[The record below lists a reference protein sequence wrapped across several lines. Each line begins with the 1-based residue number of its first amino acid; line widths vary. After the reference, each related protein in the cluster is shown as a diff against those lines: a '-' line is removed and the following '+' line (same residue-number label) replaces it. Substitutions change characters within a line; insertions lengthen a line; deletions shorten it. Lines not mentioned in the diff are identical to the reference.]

1 MEPMIPTPANSDRHS
16 LQTTPAEKWE
26 TSVDFGETDAQD
38 SGHLPARAC
47 RFHITDPQHWLDLC
61 A

>member
-1 MEPMIPTPANSDRHS
+1 MTALPPCEWLNEPGEGCEDPDSTAAWEQASLDGDCTPA
-16 LQTTPAEKWE
+16 L
-26 TSVDFGETDAQD
+26 
-38 SGHLPARAC
+38 AR

>member
-1 MEPMIPTPANSDRHS
+1 MIPIPTNSDRVTQPNS
-16 LQTTPAEKWE
+16 VVAKWE
-26 TSVDFGETDAQD
+26 TAVDFPETDAQD
-38 SGHLPARAC
+38 DGHLPALPR

>member
-1 MEPMIPTPANSDRHS
+1 MIPRSTTSDGI
-16 LQTTPAEKWE
+16 TTPTSAAAKWE
-26 TSVDFGETDAQD
+26 TAVDFAETDAQD
-38 SGHLPARAC
+38 DGNLPALAR